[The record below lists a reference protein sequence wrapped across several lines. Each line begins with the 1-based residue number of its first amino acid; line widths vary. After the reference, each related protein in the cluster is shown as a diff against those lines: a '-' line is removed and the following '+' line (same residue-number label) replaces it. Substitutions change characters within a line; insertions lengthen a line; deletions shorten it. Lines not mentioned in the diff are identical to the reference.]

1 MFLGAENRNAL
12 SVLWTG
18 LSFRNHAF
26 LDEKLAHHVPVSHF
40 WDQSDPRLFV
50 CEAVREVTGA
60 QLQPTDRKVHAEDS
74 AGPTVWHGRVEVY
87 TRGDV
92 CQTCGLTSLVTKF
105 LEKLQG
111 NSVTWSR
118 AVPCRMPGSI
128 YPTLSVWSD
137 SGSYPILYLL

>member
-1 MFLGAENRNAL
+1 MFPGAGNRNAL

-26 LDEKLAHHVPVSHF
+26 SDEKLAHHVPVNHF

-74 AGPTVWHGRVEVY
+74 AGPTVRHRGLHLWGRMSDMRAHDLGNQISGKVTGKVTHVEQS
-87 TRGDV
+87 
-92 CQTCGLTSLVTKF
+92 CP
-105 LEKLQG
+105 LQDAW
-111 NSVTWSR
+111 SV
-118 AVPCRMPGSI
+118 VP
-128 YPTLSVWSD
+128 TVSVWSD
-137 SGSYPILYLL
+137 SGSYPVLYLL